1 VDVERSVVP
10 LHTVE
15 SHWFRRA
22 EYVSGKVSV
31 DVLLIGGHQY
41 MLVL

>member
-10 LHTVE
+10 LHVVE
-15 SHWFRRA
+15 SRWLRRA
-22 EYVSGKVSV
+22 EYVSGTVSAV
-31 DVLLIGGHQY
+31 VSLVRGHQY